1 MININRLAKIQL
13 VSGLFLLPILP
24 AQADVSSDFAAGV
37 PLERIVLNARADGL
51 SLGQIQRQLLDEGL
65 FVDFQSGTVTES
77 TLTEIAASDTSEA
90 SEGGPVETLLES
102 SAEFQISCTANGL
115 SSDCIIDQEVFEF
128 EVDSMEPL
136 LARSDVD
143 ISALES
149 RADDPVTR
157 QRIETVLQ
165 LQNGTGTDVA
175 RQPPATPVGNP
186 NPVIGG
192 AQSPTVV
199 IGLSSRNSLNNSDNI
214 IVRSTTSNT
223 DAAGVNTLINNI
235 VGTGRPT
242 NVLNRVV
249 NPGAQNGS
257 PAPVTTPQQNQW
269 RFGFFNSQGQG
280 TNQGAQTI
288 INGNSDPCVNSN
300 GGVGSCGDPSPS

>member
-1 MININRLAKIQL
+1 M
-13 VSGLFLLPILP
+13 
-24 AQADVSSDFAAGV
+24 
-37 PLERIVLNARADGL
+37 
-51 SLGQIQRQLLDEGL
+51 
-65 FVDFQSGTVTES
+65 
-77 TLTEIAASDTSEA
+77 
-90 SEGGPVETLLES
+90 
-102 SAEFQISCTANGL
+102 
-115 SSDCIIDQEVFEF
+115 
-128 EVDSMEPL
+128 
-136 LARSDVD
+136 
-143 ISALES
+143 
-149 RADDPVTR
+149 
-157 QRIETVLQ
+157 
-165 LQNGTGTDVA
+165 
-175 RQPPATPVGNP
+175 
-186 NPVIGG
+186 
-192 AQSPTVV
+192 
-199 IGLSSRNSLNNSDNI
+199 SSRNSLNNSDNI